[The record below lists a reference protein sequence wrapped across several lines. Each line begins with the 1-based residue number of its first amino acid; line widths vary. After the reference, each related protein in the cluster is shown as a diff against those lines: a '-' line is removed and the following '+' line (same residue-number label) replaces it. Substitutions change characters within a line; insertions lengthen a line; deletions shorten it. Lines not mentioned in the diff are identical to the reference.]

1 MKHSSH
7 SRTMEFVQ
15 KLRPIDNAFFPVL
28 GQDPG
33 VMEEILRVI
42 LNDNTLTVEKVIA
55 EYTLPNLSGRGVRL
69 DSFCETGDGHR
80 INVEVQKA
88 DDDDHIRRCRYNAAG
103 MTWKEA
109 EKGTRFKD
117 LPDVCVVYITEHDFL
132 HGGRTVYHVDKILRE
147 NGSIIDDGSSVIY
160 VNTAVND
167 GSAIS
172 DLMRCFMQKTV
183 NDPKFPRLSERVH
196 QYKNTEKGA
205 AEMCEELER
214 YIDEITEEMQT
225 KVVQLQASNSEKDKT
240 ISEKNRT
247 ISENR
252 KIISE
257 KNRTISEKNRTISEN
272 SKIISEKDKEI
283 ARLNEL
289 VASLSKNSSRPAN
302 S

>member
-1 MKHSSH
+1 MKQSSH

-42 LNDNTLTVEKVIA
+42 LNDDTLTVEKVIA
-55 EYTLPNLSGRGVRL
+55 EYTLPNLPGRGVRL

-183 NDPKFPRLSERVH
+183 NDPRFPRLSERVH

-214 YIDEITEEMQT
+214 YIDDYIDEITAE
-225 KVVQLQASNSEKDKT
+225 LQASNSEKDKA
-240 ISEKNRT
+240 ISEKDRT
-247 ISENR
+247 ISENN
-252 KIISE
+252 KI
-257 KNRTISEKNRTISEN
+257 ISEN

-289 VASLSKNSSRPAN
+289 VASLSKNNSRLVN

>member
-1 MKHSSH
+1 MKRSSH

-55 EYTLPNLSGRGVRL
+55 EYTLPNLPGRGVRL

-172 DLMRCFMQKTV
+172 DLMRCFLQKTV
-183 NDPKFPRLSERVH
+183 NDPRFPRLSERVH

-225 KVVQLQASNSEKDKT
+225 KVVQLQASNSEKD
-240 ISEKNRT
+240 RALF
-247 ISENR
+247 ENS

-257 KNRTISEKNRTISEN
+257 KNKAIT
-272 SKIISEKDKEI
+272 EKDKEI

>member
-1 MKHSSH
+1 MVKHSSH
-7 SRTMEFVQ
+7 SRTLEFVQ

-42 LNDNTLTVEKVIA
+42 LNDDTLTVEKVIA
-55 EYTLPNLSGRGVRL
+55 EYTLPNLPGRGVRL

-172 DLMRCFMQKTV
+172 DLMRCFLQKTV
-183 NDPKFPRLSERVH
+183 NDPRFPRLSERVH

-214 YIDEITEEMQT
+214 YIDEITAE
-225 KVVQLQASNSEKDKT
+225 LQASNSEKDKT
-240 ISEKNRT
+240 ISEK
-247 ISENR
+247 E
-252 KIISE
+252 
-257 KNRTISEKNRTISEN
+257 RTISEKNRTISEN

-289 VASLSKNSSRPAN
+289 VASLSKSDSRPAN

>member
-42 LNDNTLTVEKVIA
+42 LNDDTLTVEKVIA

-167 GSAIS
+167 GSTIS

-183 NDPKFPRLSERVH
+183 NDPRFPRLSERVH

-214 YIDEITEEMQT
+214 YIDDYIDEITAE
-225 KVVQLQASNSEKDKT
+225 LQASNSEKDKA
-240 ISEKNRT
+240 ISEKDRT
-247 ISENR
+247 ISENN
-252 KIISE
+252 KI
-257 KNRTISEKNRTISEN
+257 ISEN

-289 VASLSKNSSRPAN
+289 VASLSKNNSRLVN

>member
-42 LNDNTLTVEKVIA
+42 LNDDTLTVEKVIA

-172 DLMRCFMQKTV
+172 DLMRCFLQKTV
-183 NDPKFPRLSERVH
+183 NDPRFPRLSERVH

-225 KVVQLQASNSEKDKT
+225 KVVQLQASNSEKD
-240 ISEKNRT
+240 RT
-247 ISENR
+247 
-252 KIISE
+252 ISE
-257 KNRTISEKNRTISEN
+257 KNRTISEKNKTISESSKIISEN
-272 SKIISEKDKEI
+272 SKIISEKNKAITEKDKEI

-289 VASLSKNSSRPAN
+289 VASLSKNNSRPAN

>member
-1 MKHSSH
+1 MERSSH

-42 LNDNTLTVEKVIA
+42 LNDDTLTVEKVIA

-80 INVEVQKA
+80 INIEVQKA

-132 HGGRTVYHVDKILRE
+132 RGGRTVYHVDKILRE
-147 NGSIIDDGSSVIY
+147 NGSLIDDGSSVIY

-172 DLMRCFMQKTV
+172 DLMRCFLQKTV
-183 NDPKFPRLSERVH
+183 NDPRFPRLSERVH

-247 ISENR
+247 ISEN
-252 KIISE
+252 
-257 KNRTISEKNRTISEN
+257 
-272 SKIISEKDKEI
+272 SKIIFEKNKAITEKDKEI

-289 VASLSKNSSRPAN
+289 VASLSKGDSRPAN

>member
-1 MKHSSH
+1 
-7 SRTMEFVQ
+7 MEF
-15 KLRPIDNAFFPVL
+15 
-28 GQDPG
+28 
-33 VMEEILRVI
+33 
-42 LNDNTLTVEKVIA
+42 
-55 EYTLPNLSGRGVRL
+55 
-69 DSFCETGDGHR
+69 
-80 INVEVQKA
+80 VQKA

-109 EKGTRFKD
+109 EKGTRFRD

-132 HGGRTVYHVDKILRE
+132 HGGRTIYHVDKILRE

-167 GSAIS
+167 GSVIS
-172 DLMRCFMQKTV
+172 DLMRCFLQKTV
-183 NDPKFPRLSERVH
+183 NDPRFPRLSERVH

-225 KVVQLQASNSEKDKT
+225 KVVQLQASNSEKD
-240 ISEKNRT
+240 RT
-247 ISENR
+247 
-252 KIISE
+252 ISE
-257 KNRTISEKNRTISEN
+257 KNRTISEKNKTIFESSKIISEN
-272 SKIISEKDKEI
+272 SKIISEKNKAITEKDKEI

-289 VASLSKNSSRPAN
+289 VASLSKNNSRPAN

>member
-42 LNDNTLTVEKVIA
+42 LNDDTLTVEKVIA

-109 EKGTRFKD
+109 EKGTRFRD

-132 HGGRTVYHVDKILRE
+132 HGGRTIYHVDKILRE

-183 NDPKFPRLSERVH
+183 NDPRFPRLSERVH

-247 ISENR
+247 ISEN
-252 KIISE
+252 
-257 KNRTISEKNRTISEN
+257 
-272 SKIISEKDKEI
+272 SKIIFEKNKAITEKDKEI

-289 VASLSKNSSRPAN
+289 VASLSKNDSRPAN

>member
-42 LNDNTLTVEKVIA
+42 LNDDTLTVEKVIA
-55 EYTLPNLSGRGVRL
+55 EYTLPNLPGRGVRL

-172 DLMRCFMQKTV
+172 DLMRCFLQKTV
-183 NDPKFPRLSERVH
+183 NDPRFPRLSERVH

-214 YIDEITEEMQT
+214 YIDDYIDEITAE
-225 KVVQLQASNSEKDKT
+225 LQASNSEKDKT
-240 ISEKNRT
+240 ISEKDRT
-247 ISENR
+247 ISENN
-252 KIISE
+252 KI
-257 KNRTISEKNRTISEN
+257 ISEN

-289 VASLSKNSSRPAN
+289 VASLSKNNSRPVN

>member
-1 MKHSSH
+1 MKRSSH

-55 EYTLPNLSGRGVRL
+55 EYTLPNLPGRGVRL

-109 EKGTRFKD
+109 EKGTRFRD
-117 LPDVCVVYITEHDFL
+117 LPDVCLVYITEHDFL
-132 HGGRTVYHVDKILRE
+132 HGGRTIYHVDKILRE

-172 DLMRCFMQKTV
+172 DLMRCFLQKTV
-183 NDPKFPRLSERVH
+183 NDPRFPRLSERVH

-225 KVVQLQASNSEKDKT
+225 KVVQLQASNSEKDRALFKNSKI
-240 ISEKNRT
+240 ISEK
-247 ISENR
+247 S

-257 KNRTISEKNRTISEN
+257 KNKAIT
-272 SKIISEKDKEI
+272 EKDKEI

-289 VASLSKNSSRPAN
+289 VASLSKGDSRPAN

>member
-1 MKHSSH
+1 MKRSSH

-42 LNDNTLTVEKVIA
+42 LNNDTLTVEKVIA

-109 EKGTRFKD
+109 EKGTRFRD

-147 NGSIIDDGSSVIY
+147 NGSLIDDGSSVIY

-183 NDPKFPRLSERVH
+183 NDPRFPRLSERVH

-225 KVVQLQASNSEKDKT
+225 KVVQLQASNSEKDRALFENSKI
-240 ISEKNRT
+240 ISEK
-247 ISENR
+247 S

-257 KNRTISEKNRTISEN
+257 KNKAIT
-272 SKIISEKDKEI
+272 EKDKEI

-289 VASLSKNSSRPAN
+289 VASLSKGDSRPTN

>member
-1 MKHSSH
+1 MVKQSSH

-42 LNDNTLTVEKVIA
+42 LNDDTLTVEKVIA

-172 DLMRCFMQKTV
+172 DLMRCFLQKTV
-183 NDPKFPRLSERVH
+183 NDPRFPRLSERVH

-214 YIDEITEEMQT
+214 YIDDYIDEITAE
-225 KVVQLQASNSEKDKT
+225 LQASNSEKDKAL
-240 ISEKNRT
+240 
-247 ISENR
+247 
-252 KIISE
+252 
-257 KNRTISEKNRTISEN
+257 
-272 SKIISEKDKEI
+272 SEKDKEI

-289 VASLSKNSSRPAN
+289 VASLSKNNSRTAN

>member
-7 SRTMEFVQ
+7 SKTLEFVQ

-42 LNDNTLTVEKVIA
+42 LNDDTLTVEKVIA
-55 EYTLPNLSGRGVRL
+55 EYTLPNLPGRGVRL

-172 DLMRCFMQKTV
+172 DLMRCFLQKTV
-183 NDPKFPRLSERVH
+183 NDPRFPRLSEKVH

-214 YIDEITEEMQT
+214 YIDDYIDEITAE
-225 KVVQLQASNSEKDKT
+225 LQASNSEKDKT
-240 ISEKNRT
+240 ISEKDRT
-247 ISENR
+247 ISENN
-252 KIISE
+252 KI
-257 KNRTISEKNRTISEN
+257 ISEN

-289 VASLSKNSSRPAN
+289 VASLSKNNSRPVN

>member
-1 MKHSSH
+1 
-7 SRTMEFVQ
+7 MEFVQ

-55 EYTLPNLSGRGVRL
+55 EYTLPNLPGRGVRL

-147 NGSIIDDGSSVIY
+147 NGSIIDDGSSAIY

-172 DLMRCFMQKTV
+172 DLMRCFLQKTV
-183 NDPKFPRLSERVH
+183 NDPRFPRLSEKVH

-225 KVVQLQASNSEKDKT
+225 KVVQLQASNSEKDRALFENSKI
-240 ISEKNRT
+240 ISEK
-247 ISENR
+247 S

-257 KNRTISEKNRTISEN
+257 KNKAIT
-272 SKIISEKDKEI
+272 EKDKEI

-289 VASLSKNSSRPAN
+289 VASLSKGDSRPAN

>member
-1 MKHSSH
+1 MKRSSH

-109 EKGTRFKD
+109 EKGTRFRD

-132 HGGRTVYHVDKILRE
+132 HGGHTVYHVDKILRE
-147 NGSIIDDGSSVIY
+147 NGSLIDDGSSVIY

-183 NDPKFPRLSERVH
+183 NDPRFPRLSERVH

-225 KVVQLQASNSEKDKT
+225 KVVQLQASNSEKDRALF
-240 ISEKNRT
+240 EKNKAIT
-247 ISENR
+247 
-252 KIISE
+252 
-257 KNRTISEKNRTISEN
+257 
-272 SKIISEKDKEI
+272 EKDKEI

-289 VASLSKNSSRPAN
+289 VASLSKGDNRPAN

>member
-1 MKHSSH
+1 
-7 SRTMEFVQ
+7 MEFVQ

-42 LNDNTLTVEKVIA
+42 LNDDTLTVEKVIA
-55 EYTLPNLSGRGVRL
+55 EYTLPNLPGRGVRL

-183 NDPKFPRLSERVH
+183 NDPRFPRLSERVH

-214 YIDEITEEMQT
+214 YIDDYIDEITAE
-225 KVVQLQASNSEKDKT
+225 LQASNSEKDKA
-240 ISEKNRT
+240 ISEKDRT
-247 ISENR
+247 ISENN
-252 KIISE
+252 KI
-257 KNRTISEKNRTISEN
+257 ISEN

-289 VASLSKNSSRPAN
+289 VASLSKNNSRLVN

>member
-1 MKHSSH
+1 MKRSSH

-42 LNDNTLTVEKVIA
+42 LNDDTLTVEKVIA

-109 EKGTRFKD
+109 EKGTRFRD

-183 NDPKFPRLSERVH
+183 NDPRFPRLSERVH

-225 KVVQLQASNSEKDKT
+225 KVVQLQASNSEKD
-240 ISEKNRT
+240 RALF
-247 ISENR
+247 ENS
-252 KIISE
+252 KI
-257 KNRTISEKNRTISEN
+257 ISEN
-272 SKIISEKDKEI
+272 SKIISEKNKAITEKDKEI

-289 VASLSKNSSRPAN
+289 VASLSKGDSRSAN

>member
-1 MKHSSH
+1 MKRSSH

-55 EYTLPNLSGRGVRL
+55 EYTLPNLPGRGVRL

-109 EKGTRFKD
+109 EKGTRFRD

-147 NGSIIDDGSSVIY
+147 NGSLIDDGSSVIY

-172 DLMRCFMQKTV
+172 DLMRCFLQKTV
-183 NDPKFPRLSERVH
+183 NDPRFPRLSEKVH

-214 YIDEITEEMQT
+214 YIDEITAE
-225 KVVQLQASNSEKDKT
+225 LQASNSEKD
-240 ISEKNRT
+240 RALF
-247 ISENR
+247 ENS

-257 KNRTISEKNRTISEN
+257 KNKVIT
-272 SKIISEKDKEI
+272 EKDKEI

-289 VASLSKNSSRPAN
+289 VASLSKGDSRPAN

>member
-1 MKHSSH
+1 MVKHSSH
-7 SRTMEFVQ
+7 SRTLEFVQ

-42 LNDNTLTVEKVIA
+42 LNDDTLTVEKVIA

-183 NDPKFPRLSERVH
+183 NDPRFPRLSEKVH

-214 YIDEITEEMQT
+214 YIDDYIDEITAE
-225 KVVQLQASNSEKDKT
+225 LQASNSEKDKT
-240 ISEKNRT
+240 ISEKDRT
-247 ISENR
+247 ISENN
-252 KIISE
+252 KI
-257 KNRTISEKNRTISEN
+257 ISEN

-289 VASLSKNSSRPAN
+289 VASLSKNNSRPAN

>member
-1 MKHSSH
+1 MVKRSSH

-15 KLRPIDNAFFPVL
+15 KLRPIDNTFFPVL

-55 EYTLPNLSGRGVRL
+55 EYTLPNLPGRGVRL

-167 GSAIS
+167 GSVIS

-183 NDPKFPRLSERVH
+183 NDPRFPRLSERVH

-225 KVVQLQASNSEKDKT
+225 KVVQLQASNSEKDRALF
-240 ISEKNRT
+240 EKNKAIT
-247 ISENR
+247 
-252 KIISE
+252 
-257 KNRTISEKNRTISEN
+257 
-272 SKIISEKDKEI
+272 EKDKEI

-289 VASLSKNSSRPAN
+289 VASLSKNDSRPAN

>member
-1 MKHSSH
+1 
-7 SRTMEFVQ
+7 MEFVQ

-42 LNDNTLTVEKVIA
+42 LNDDTLTVEKVIA
-55 EYTLPNLSGRGVRL
+55 EYTLPNLPGRGVRL

-183 NDPKFPRLSERVH
+183 NDPRFPRLSEKVH

-214 YIDEITEEMQT
+214 YIDDYIDEITAE
-225 KVVQLQASNSEKDKT
+225 LQASNSEKDKT
-240 ISEKNRT
+240 ISEKDRT
-247 ISENR
+247 ISENN
-252 KIISE
+252 KI
-257 KNRTISEKNRTISEN
+257 ISEN

-289 VASLSKNSSRPAN
+289 VASLSKNNSRPVN

>member
-1 MKHSSH
+1 MVKHSSH
-7 SRTMEFVQ
+7 SRTLEFVQ

-42 LNDNTLTVEKVIA
+42 LNDDTLTVEKVIA
-55 EYTLPNLSGRGVRL
+55 EYTLPNLPGRGVRL

-109 EKGTRFKD
+109 EKGTRFRD

-183 NDPKFPRLSERVH
+183 NDPRFPRLSEKVH

-214 YIDEITEEMQT
+214 YIDEITAE
-225 KVVQLQASNSEKDKT
+225 LLASNSEKDKT
-240 ISEKNRT
+240 ISEN
-247 ISENR
+247 S

-257 KNRTISEKNRTISEN
+257 KNKAIT
-272 SKIISEKDKEI
+272 EKDKEI

-289 VASLSKNSSRPAN
+289 VASLSKSDSRPAN

>member
-1 MKHSSH
+1 MVKRSSH

-109 EKGTRFKD
+109 EKGTRFRD

-132 HGGRTVYHVDKILRE
+132 HGGHTVYHVDKILRE
-147 NGSIIDDGSSVIY
+147 NGSLIDDGSSVIY

-172 DLMRCFMQKTV
+172 DLMRCFLQKTV
-183 NDPKFPRLSERVH
+183 NDPRFPRLSERVH

-214 YIDEITEEMQT
+214 YIDEITEEMQV
-225 KVVQLQASNSEKDKT
+225 KVVQLQASN
-240 ISEKNRT
+240 IEKNKT
-247 ISENR
+247 
-252 KIISE
+252 
-257 KNRTISEKNRTISEN
+257 
-272 SKIISEKDKEI
+272 ISEKDKEI

-289 VASLSKNSSRPAN
+289 VASLSKKNSRPVN

>member
-1 MKHSSH
+1 
-7 SRTMEFVQ
+7 MEFVQ

-42 LNDNTLTVEKVIA
+42 LNDDTLTVEKVIA
-55 EYTLPNLSGRGVRL
+55 EYTLPNLPGRGVRL

-172 DLMRCFMQKTV
+172 DLMRCFMQKAV
-183 NDPKFPRLSERVH
+183 NDPRFPRLSEKVH

-214 YIDEITEEMQT
+214 YIDDYIDEITAE
-225 KVVQLQASNSEKDKT
+225 LQASNSEKDKA
-240 ISEKNRT
+240 ISEKDRT
-247 ISENR
+247 ISENN
-252 KIISE
+252 KI
-257 KNRTISEKNRTISEN
+257 ISEN

-289 VASLSKNSSRPAN
+289 VASLSKNNSRPAN

>member
-7 SRTMEFVQ
+7 SRTLEFVQ

-42 LNDNTLTVEKVIA
+42 LNDDTLTVEKVIA
-55 EYTLPNLSGRGVRL
+55 EYTLPNLPGRGVRL

-167 GSAIS
+167 GSVIS
-172 DLMRCFMQKTV
+172 DLMRCFLQKTV
-183 NDPKFPRLSERVH
+183 NDPRFPRLSERVH

-214 YIDEITEEMQT
+214 YIDEITEEMQA
-225 KVVQLQASNSEKDKT
+225 KVVQLQASN
-240 ISEKNRT
+240 IEKN
-247 ISENR
+247 
-252 KIISE
+252 KAL
-257 KNRTISEKNRTISEN
+257 SEN
-272 SKIISEKDKEI
+272 SKIISEKNKAITEKDKEI

-289 VASLSKNSSRPAN
+289 VASLSKNNSRSAN

>member
-1 MKHSSH
+1 MKRSSH

-55 EYTLPNLSGRGVRL
+55 EYTLPNLPGRGVRL

-109 EKGTRFKD
+109 EKGIRFRD

-172 DLMRCFMQKTV
+172 DLMRCFLQKTV
-183 NDPKFPRLSERVH
+183 NDPRFPRLSERVH

-225 KVVQLQASNSEKDKT
+225 KVVQLQASNSEKDRALFENSKI
-240 ISEKNRT
+240 ISEK
-247 ISENR
+247 S

-257 KNRTISEKNRTISEN
+257 KNKAIT
-272 SKIISEKDKEI
+272 EKDKEI

-289 VASLSKNSSRPAN
+289 VASLSKGDSRPAN

>member
-42 LNDNTLTVEKVIA
+42 LNDDTLTVEKVIA
-55 EYTLPNLSGRGVRL
+55 EYTLPNLPGRGVRL

-172 DLMRCFMQKTV
+172 DLMRCFLQKTV
-183 NDPKFPRLSERVH
+183 NDPRFPRLSEKVH

-214 YIDEITEEMQT
+214 YIDDYIDEITAE
-225 KVVQLQASNSEKDKT
+225 LQASNSEKDKT
-240 ISEKNRT
+240 ISEKDRT
-247 ISENR
+247 ISENN
-252 KIISE
+252 KI
-257 KNRTISEKNRTISEN
+257 ISEN

-289 VASLSKNSSRPAN
+289 VASLSKNNSRPVN

>member
-7 SRTMEFVQ
+7 SRTLEFVQ

-42 LNDNTLTVEKVIA
+42 LNDDTLTVEKVIA

-172 DLMRCFMQKTV
+172 DLMRCFLQKTV
-183 NDPKFPRLSERVH
+183 NDPRFPRLSERVH

-214 YIDEITEEMQT
+214 YIDDYIDEITAE
-225 KVVQLQASNSEKDKT
+225 LQASNSEKDKT
-240 ISEKNRT
+240 ISEKN
-247 ISENR
+247 
-252 KIISE
+252 K
-257 KNRTISEKNRTISEN
+257 TISEKDKALSEN
-272 SKIISEKDKEI
+272 SKIISEKNKVITEKDKEI

-289 VASLSKNSSRPAN
+289 VASLSKSDSRSASS
-302 S
+302 

>member
-1 MKHSSH
+1 
-7 SRTMEFVQ
+7 
-15 KLRPIDNAFFPVL
+15 
-28 GQDPG
+28 
-33 VMEEILRVI
+33 
-42 LNDNTLTVEKVIA
+42 
-55 EYTLPNLSGRGVRL
+55 
-69 DSFCETGDGHR
+69 
-80 INVEVQKA
+80 
-88 DDDDHIRRCRYNAAG
+88 

-147 NGSIIDDGSSVIY
+147 NGSLIDDGSSVIY

-172 DLMRCFMQKTV
+172 DLMRCFLQKTV
-183 NDPKFPRLSERVH
+183 NDPRFPRLSEKVH

-225 KVVQLQASNSEKDKT
+225 KVVQLQASNSEKDKALF
-240 ISEKNRT
+240 EKNKAIT
-247 ISENR
+247 
-252 KIISE
+252 
-257 KNRTISEKNRTISEN
+257 
-272 SKIISEKDKEI
+272 EKDKEI

>member
-42 LNDNTLTVEKVIA
+42 LNDDTLTVEKVIA
-55 EYTLPNLSGRGVRL
+55 EYTLPNLPGRGVRL

-132 HGGRTVYHVDKILRE
+132 HGGRTIYHVDKILRE

-183 NDPKFPRLSERVH
+183 NDPRFPRLSEKVH

-214 YIDEITEEMQT
+214 YIDDYIDEITAE
-225 KVVQLQASNSEKDKT
+225 LQASNSEKDKT
-240 ISEKNRT
+240 ISEKDRT
-247 ISENR
+247 ISENN
-252 KIISE
+252 KI
-257 KNRTISEKNRTISEN
+257 ISEN

-289 VASLSKNSSRPAN
+289 VASLSKNNSRPVN

>member
-1 MKHSSH
+1 MKRSSH

-28 GQDPG
+28 GQDSG

-132 HGGRTVYHVDKILRE
+132 RGGRTVYHVDKILRE
-147 NGSIIDDGSSVIY
+147 NGSLIDDGSSVIY

-172 DLMRCFMQKTV
+172 DLMRCFLQKTV
-183 NDPKFPRLSERVH
+183 NDPRFPRLSERVH

-247 ISENR
+247 ISEN
-252 KIISE
+252 
-257 KNRTISEKNRTISEN
+257 
-272 SKIISEKDKEI
+272 SKIIFEKNKAITEKDKEI

-289 VASLSKNSSRPAN
+289 VASLSKGDSRPAN

>member
-1 MKHSSH
+1 MKRSSH

-172 DLMRCFMQKTV
+172 DLMRCFLQKTV
-183 NDPKFPRLSERVH
+183 NDPRFPRLSERVH

-225 KVVQLQASNSEKDKT
+225 KVVQLQASNSEKDRALF
-240 ISEKNRT
+240 EKNKAIT
-247 ISENR
+247 
-252 KIISE
+252 
-257 KNRTISEKNRTISEN
+257 
-272 SKIISEKDKEI
+272 EKDKEI

-289 VASLSKNSSRPAN
+289 VASLSKGDSRPAN

>member
-1 MKHSSH
+1 
-7 SRTMEFVQ
+7 MEF
-15 KLRPIDNAFFPVL
+15 
-28 GQDPG
+28 
-33 VMEEILRVI
+33 
-42 LNDNTLTVEKVIA
+42 
-55 EYTLPNLSGRGVRL
+55 
-69 DSFCETGDGHR
+69 
-80 INVEVQKA
+80 VQKA
-88 DDDDHIRRCRYNAAG
+88 DDDDHTRRCRYNAAG

-147 NGSIIDDGSSVIY
+147 NGSLIDDGSSVIY

-183 NDPKFPRLSERVH
+183 NDPRFPRLSERVH

-225 KVVQLQASNSEKDKT
+225 KVVQLQASNSEKD
-240 ISEKNRT
+240 RALF
-247 ISENR
+247 ENS

-257 KNRTISEKNRTISEN
+257 KNKVIT
-272 SKIISEKDKEI
+272 EKDKEI

-289 VASLSKNSSRPAN
+289 VASLSKSDSRSVNS
-302 S
+302 

>member
-1 MKHSSH
+1 
-7 SRTMEFVQ
+7 MEFVQ

-42 LNDNTLTVEKVIA
+42 LNDNTLTVGKVIA

-147 NGSIIDDGSSVIY
+147 NGSLIDDGSSVIY
-160 VNTAVND
+160 VNTAAVND

-183 NDPKFPRLSERVH
+183 NDLRFPRLSERVH

-225 KVVQLQASNSEKDKT
+225 KVVQLQASNSEKDRALF
-240 ISEKNRT
+240 EKNKAIT
-247 ISENR
+247 
-252 KIISE
+252 
-257 KNRTISEKNRTISEN
+257 
-272 SKIISEKDKEI
+272 EKDKEI

>member
-1 MKHSSH
+1 MKRSSH

-55 EYTLPNLSGRGVRL
+55 EYTLPNLPGRGVRL

-147 NGSIIDDGSSVIY
+147 NGSLIDDGSSVIY

-172 DLMRCFMQKTV
+172 DLMRCFLQKTV
-183 NDPKFPRLSERVH
+183 NDPRFPRLSERVH

-214 YIDEITEEMQT
+214 YIDEITEEIEACAGGAGSSLGTGGMAT
-225 KVVQLQASNSEKDKT
+225 KIAAA
-240 ISEKNRT
+240 
-247 ISENR
+247 R
-252 KIISE
+252 KATDAGVNMVLANGEEPSIISD
-257 KNRTISEKNRTISEN
+257 I
-272 SKIISEKDKEI
+272 
-283 ARLNEL
+283 
-289 VASLSKNSSRPAN
+289 LSGEEVGTLFTAKK
-302 S
+302 

>member
-1 MKHSSH
+1 MKRSSH

-55 EYTLPNLSGRGVRL
+55 EYTLPNLPGRGVRL

-109 EKGTRFKD
+109 EKGIRFKD

-172 DLMRCFMQKTV
+172 DLMRCFLQKTV
-183 NDPKFPRLSERVH
+183 NDPRFPRLSERVH

-214 YIDEITEEMQT
+214 YIDEITEEMQA
-225 KVVQLQASNSEKDKT
+225 KVVQLQASN
-240 ISEKNRT
+240 IEKNKT
-247 ISENR
+247 
-252 KIISE
+252 
-257 KNRTISEKNRTISEN
+257 
-272 SKIISEKDKEI
+272 ISEKDKEI

-289 VASLSKNSSRPAN
+289 VASLSKKNSRPVN

>member
-7 SRTMEFVQ
+7 SKTLEFVQ

-42 LNDNTLTVEKVIA
+42 LNDDTLTVEKVIA
-55 EYTLPNLSGRGVRL
+55 EYTLPNLPGRGVRL

-172 DLMRCFMQKTV
+172 DLMRCFLQKTV
-183 NDPKFPRLSERVH
+183 NDPRFPRLSEKVH

-214 YIDEITEEMQT
+214 YIDDYIDEITAE
-225 KVVQLQASNSEKDKT
+225 LQASNSEKDKA
-240 ISEKNRT
+240 ISEKDRT
-247 ISENR
+247 ISENN
-252 KIISE
+252 KI
-257 KNRTISEKNRTISEN
+257 ISEN

-289 VASLSKNSSRPAN
+289 VASLSKNNSRLVN

>member
-1 MKHSSH
+1 
-7 SRTMEFVQ
+7 MEFVQ

-42 LNDNTLTVEKVIA
+42 LNDDTLTVEKVIA
-55 EYTLPNLSGRGVRL
+55 EYTLPNLPGRGVRL

-172 DLMRCFMQKTV
+172 DLMRCFLQKTV
-183 NDPKFPRLSERVH
+183 NDPRFPRLSEKVH

-214 YIDEITEEMQT
+214 YIDDYIDEITAE
-225 KVVQLQASNSEKDKT
+225 LQASNSEKDKT
-240 ISEKNRT
+240 ISEKDRT
-247 ISENR
+247 ISENN
-252 KIISE
+252 KI
-257 KNRTISEKNRTISEN
+257 ISEN

-289 VASLSKNSSRPAN
+289 VASLSKNNSRPVN